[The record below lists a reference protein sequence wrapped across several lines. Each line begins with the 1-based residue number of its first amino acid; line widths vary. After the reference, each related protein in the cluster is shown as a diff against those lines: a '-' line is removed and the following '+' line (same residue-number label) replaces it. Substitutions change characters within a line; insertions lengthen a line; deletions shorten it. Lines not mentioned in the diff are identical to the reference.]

1 MDCYFSIVLY
11 KTPSKDIKNLI
22 NSINRLEKVI
32 KKNKSLDI
40 NLKIIVCDNFKESDY
55 KLYKNNKLTSLHY
68 YKNSR
73 NMGYGSGHNK
83 NFSLIQTKKEFLFLI
98 TNPDIQF
105 QPSKIFPLLEYAIK
119 NKNKYSCI
127 APLIYLE
134 DGSIQYSAKKN
145 PTIIDLIISR
155 FSIFRRIKL
164 LKTRYEYY
172 INFEKDYRKDYI
184 LSTYLSG
191 CFLLI
196 PSKIYRKIGGFTDKY
211 FLHLE
216 DADITRKCAKF
227 GKTLHIPKSSVI
239 HKRGRGSHKSIK
251 QQFNLIKSIF
261 IYFKIWGIVL
271 F

>member
-1 MDCYFSIVLY
+1 VDCYFSIVLY
-11 KTPSKDIKNLI
+11 KTPFKEINTLI
-22 NSINRLEKVI
+22 TSINRLEKEI
-32 KKNKSLDI
+32 KKDKIIDI
-40 NLKIIVCDNFKESDY
+40 NLKIIICDNFKNSDY
-55 KLYKNNKLTSLHY
+55 KLCKNNNLKNFFY
-68 YKNSR
+68 YKNST

-83 NFSLIQTKKEFLFLI
+83 NFSLIKEKKEFLFLI

-105 QPSKIFPLLEYAIK
+105 EPKNILPLLEYGIK
-119 NKNKYSCI
+119 HHNKYSCI

-134 DGSIQYSAKKN
+134 DGNIQYSAKKN

-164 LKTRYEYY
+164 LKSRYECY
-172 INFEKDYRKDYI
+172 INLERDYTKEYI

-196 PSKIYRKIGGFTDKY
+196 PSKIYAKIDGFTNEY

-216 DADITRKCAKF
+216 DADITRKCSKF
-227 GKTLHIPKSSVI
+227 GKTLHIPIASVV

-261 IYFKIWGIVL
+261 IYFKIWGLEL